1 MSDGG
6 IIQNFQ
12 ERRQIEASIQA
23 LGDTTTEAELIAMA
37 QDLVERFPPDGL
49 AAAVLRHL
57 GEANSQLRGGLG
69 HLCAL
74 LPPEIIAP
82 RLREIVSNR
91 QKSPLERI
99 TAQLILERYLGETV
113 SPALLS
119 DLAGN
124 NDIAMQSLQ
133 EALEEGRTNR
143 HILLEYVTQMQEH
156 GVDTALMVLDLLDRV
171 PPSDRV
177 ELLRLIA
184 QDQRGSVARAAL
196 ERLSALATFDAA
208 PQALRALHTLSFTL
222 PPALAEQAQR
232 ALRKLQ
238 FTGKRYQPP
247 SPEGWRALLSPSDAN
262 GHCVIWFVR
271 NASTAERNDGVL
283 IWVRLVLHLGVFG
296 CSGAENLEET
306 QLPPQRAIG
315 ELIPL
320 EPSEETHGFL
330 LEAPFDVGRWLL
342 LQTLQR
348 HWIQKDVDELPGEYR
363 LYNDL
368 LWQFAP
374 PVLPEAYRSF
384 FHEERTAISGQ
395 PDMEELELAATQLV
409 EHPAMQVWTKWAS
422 NVWSMLPPLPISLL
436 PEQARGVINHI
447 LHEIEALPQ
456 RQQFLEG
463 MTAALKTQ
471 ALWLAI
477 SGDHKAAEQATIL
490 SRWMQSLPAP
500 QNPLLIQLLWTGLI
514 QQEQRRST

>member
-12 ERRQIEASIQA
+12 ERRQIEAAIRA
-23 LGDTTTEAELIAMA
+23 LGDTTTEAELIAIA
-37 QDLVERFPPDGL
+37 QNLIERFPPDGL
-49 AAAVLRHL
+49 VAAVLRHL

-74 LPPEIIAP
+74 LPPEMIAP
-82 RLREIVSNR
+82 RLRETVGNR

-113 SPALLS
+113 SPALIG

-133 EALEEGRTNR
+133 EAIEEGRTNR
-143 HILLEYVTQMQEH
+143 HVLLEYVTQMQEH
-156 GVDTALMVLDLLDRV
+156 GVNTAFMVLDLLDRV
-171 PPSDRV
+171 APPDRV

-184 QDQRGSVARAAL
+184 QDPRSSVARAAL
-196 ERLSALATFDAA
+196 ERLSTLATFDAA

-262 GHCVIWFVR
+262 GHCVLWFVR
-271 NASTAERNDGVL
+271 NAGAPDRNDGVL
-283 IWVRLVLHLGVFG
+283 IWVRLVVHLGLFG
-296 CSGAENLEET
+296 CSGVEHIEDA
-306 QLPPQRAIG
+306 QLPPPRAIG
-315 ELIPL
+315 EQIPL
-320 EPSEETHGFL
+320 EPSEEAHGFL
-330 LEAPFDVGRWLL
+330 LEVPFDVGRWLL
-342 LQTLQR
+342 LQTLQT
-348 HWIQKDVDELPGEYR
+348 HWNQKDVGEFPGEYR

-368 LWQFAP
+368 LWQFAA

-384 FHEERTAISGQ
+384 FQDEAAAPAAP
-395 PDMEELELAATQLV
+395 PDMEELELAATQLAG
-409 EHPAMQVWTKWAS
+409 HPAMQGWVKWAS
-422 NVWSMLPPLPISLL
+422 AVWNMLPSLPASLL
-436 PEQARGVINHI
+436 PEQARGFINHL

-463 MTAALKTQ
+463 MTAALRVQ
-471 ALWLAI
+471 ALWFAI
-477 SGDHKAAEQATIL
+477 SGDHRAAEQAATL
-490 SRWMQSLPAP
+490 SRWMRSAPAF
-500 QNPLLIQLLWTGLI
+500 QNPLLIQLLWAGLI
-514 QQEQRRST
+514 RQGQRGST